1 MPRGGDIYCIS
12 LQVRFE
18 LRFFDLFVLRLQ
30 EADYTPRYGFDSC
43 EDDFYHWVLRHLGEN
58 YMKLAASTLSGYDA

>member
-1 MPRGGDIYCIS
+1 M
-12 LQVRFE
+12 FAH
-18 LRFFDLFVLRLQ
+18 LQ

-58 YMKLAASTLSGYDA
+58 YMKLAASTLSGYSFRLCLFASFANYSAFV